1 MQKSYILNA
10 IEETVT
16 LINQMNKQQLYALS
30 CHFFES
36 VVETRDSYNTL
47 DYYDQDNSR
56 QHIITEKKNYTKAFN
71 CLKKAADKDYP
82 PAIHQLGIMYH
93 CEYGVDKDI
102 EQGEKHFNEVVN
114 DDPEYI
120 KSIAMLYHTHD
131 GMQNFAKA
139 LQWYKRLE
147 KRLDEDLTDSGRGK
161 INKLVQVGLGLLY
174 KYGGGVAQDYQKALR
189 CYKGLVDKN
198 MGAGFHR
205 LGLMYYYGKGVLVD
219 YKEALSLFEKATRD
233 MNQWNYK
240 LPFVYPQ
247 TGVHTDDNQ
256 SNLIFCTIALLETKG
271 ESYYYLGMMH
281 KNGQDI
287 FQDEEKA
294 QGYFREALYHR
305 CKRAKYE
312 VVH

>member
-1 MQKSYILNA
+1 
-10 IEETVT
+10 
-16 LINQMNKQQLYALS
+16 
-30 CHFFES
+30 
-36 VVETRDSYNTL
+36 
-47 DYYDQDNSR
+47 
-56 QHIITEKKNYTKAFN
+56 
-71 CLKKAADKDYP
+71 
-82 PAIHQLGIMYH
+82 MYH

-102 EQGEKHFNEVVN
+102 EQGENHFNEEVN
-114 DDPEYI
+114 DDPEYV

-131 GMQNFAKA
+131 GMQDFAIA

-147 KRLDEDLTDSGRGK
+147 KRLDEDLTDSEREK
-161 INKLVQVGLGLLY
+161 TNELVQVGLGLIY
-174 KYGGGVAQDYQKALR
+174 EYGGGVEQDYQKALG
-189 CYKGLVDKN
+189 CYKGLVDNKT
-198 MGAGFHR
+198 MVGFHR
-205 LGLMYYYGKGVLVD
+205 LGLMYYYGKGVLVA

-256 SNLIFCTIALLETKG
+256 SNLIFCTITLSETKG

-281 KNGQDI
+281 KNGQGVP
-287 FQDEEKA
+287 QDEERA

-312 VVH
+312 IVH